1 MKETIYGIVNRT
13 ADKTLLHNNA
23 NKDST
28 RIPVMRD
35 MVAGEVAKNYALDDM
50 LPPHISYAHKEGL
63 IHYHDLDYAPLFP
76 QFNCMLIDV
85 KGMLEHGFR
94 MGNAEIET
102 PRSISTACAVTSQII
117 AQVASHIYGGNTINR
132 IDEVLEPYVKKSY
145 QKHLADGK
153 LWIKDDSRAVAY
165 ATKMTERETYNA
177 FQALEYEINT
187 LHTAN
192 GQTPFTTL
200 GFGLGISWE
209 ARLIQKCILEVRR
222 AGLGKYKKTAI
233 FPKLILTIKEGV
245 NRKQEDINYDIKQLA
260 LMCSSERM
268 YPDIVNYE
276 EVVKVTGSFK
286 APMGCRSFLDKWT
299 DEDGNEV
306 HDGRNNLGVVSINLP
321 RVALDAG
328 GDLQVFW
335 ELLDERLELCKE
347 ALFTRIQ
354 RFEGVT
360 AEVAPILYM
369 EGACGHRLKKDE
381 EIMNLFKDGRA
392 SISLGYIGVNE
403 MVNVLVNNDKH
414 MFDSE
419 SKKALGISVIAYMRR
434 RVVEWRKESGFG
446 FSLYSTPSESL
457 CDRFCRLDTKVYG
470 CVKGVTDHSY
480 YTNSFHLDVRKK
492 VSPNQKIDFEAPY
505 PKYASGGFITFTE
518 LPDMKR
524 SLKALEWVWDYSYDK
539 VPYLGINTPV
549 DYCGECGFSGES
561 VPTENGFSCPCCGN
575 HNPETLQV
583 TRRVCGYLGS
593 PDTRPFIEGKQR
605 EVMSR
610 VKHYPDI

>member
-1 MKETIYGIVNRT
+1 M
-13 ADKTLLHNNA
+13 
-23 NKDST
+23 
-28 RIPVMRD
+28 
-35 MVAGEVAKNYALDDM
+35 
-50 LPPHISYAHKEGL
+50 
-63 IHYHDLDYAPLFP
+63 
-76 QFNCMLIDV
+76 
-85 KGMLEHGFR
+85 
-94 MGNAEIET
+94 
-102 PRSISTACAVTSQII
+102 
-117 AQVASHIYGGNTINR
+117 
-132 IDEVLEPYVKKSY
+132 
-145 QKHLADGK
+145 
-153 LWIKDDSRAVAY
+153 
-165 ATKMTERETYNA
+165 
-177 FQALEYEINT
+177 
-187 LHTAN
+187 
-192 GQTPFTTL
+192 
-200 GFGLGISWE
+200 
-209 ARLIQKCILEVRR
+209 
-222 AGLGKYKKTAI
+222 
-233 FPKLILTIKEGV
+233 
-245 NRKQEDINYDIKQLA
+245 
-260 LMCSSERM
+260 
-268 YPDIVNYE
+268 
-276 EVVKVTGSFK
+276 
-286 APMGCRSFLDKWT
+286 CRSFLDKWT

-414 MFDSE
+414 MFDSDC
-419 SKKALGISVIAYMRR
+419 KKALGISVIAYMKRK
-434 RVVEWRKESGFG
+434 VVEWRKESGFG

-457 CDRFCRLDTKVYG
+457 CDRFCRLDTKIYG
-470 CVKGVTDHSY
+470 YIKDVTDHSY

-524 SLKALEWVWDYSYDK
+524 NLKALEWVWDYSYDK

-561 VPTENGFSCPCCGN
+561 VPTENGFSCPCCSN